1 MKRCDGLDI
10 TTLKLSSATET
21 QIWIDTSE
29 WEGESLHATRFT
41 SIWFVKQR
49 DFYGAKKLSSRRLKS
64 SVWRALNLFR

>member
-29 WEGESLHATRFT
+29 WEGESLNATRFT

-49 DFYGAKKLSSRRLKS
+49 IFTGQK
-64 SVWRALNLFR
+64 N